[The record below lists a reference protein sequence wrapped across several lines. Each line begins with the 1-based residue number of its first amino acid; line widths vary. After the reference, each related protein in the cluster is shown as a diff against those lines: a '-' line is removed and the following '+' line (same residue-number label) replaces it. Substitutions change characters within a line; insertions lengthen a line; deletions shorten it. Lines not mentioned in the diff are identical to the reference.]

1 MVFLFPWA
9 VAYND
14 MSLFGFVAG
23 FLFIFLLTDA
33 LFYAWNKKALEWV

>member
-1 MVFLFPWA
+1 
-9 VAYND
+9 

-33 LFYAWNKKALEWV
+33 LFYAWKKNALDWK